1 MVTWPNLSLV
11 NLTNRSSL
19 GTLRGHIRR
28 VWSRHTITRANAP
41 DMPLKRTKKVRLSIY
56 RTQIRPYQ
64 VSASVLISQ
73 DVKTTDSSDWLIANY
88 GRRKT
93 NGLLEQAFSHFS
105 EDQEVVVGF
114 LQLQAPAVTE
124 EP

>member
-1 MVTWPNLSLV
+1 
-11 NLTNRSSL
+11 
-19 GTLRGHIRR
+19 
-28 VWSRHTITRANAP
+28 
-41 DMPLKRTKKVRLSIY
+41 MPPKRTKKVRLSIY

-64 VSASVLISQ
+64 VSVSVFTSHDL
-73 DVKTTDSSDWLIANY
+73 KTTDTSDWIIANY

-93 NGLLEQAFSHFS
+93 NGFLEQAFSHFS

-124 EP
+124 EPERYKKINNTKSLNLFNDFLS